1 MSAPMHLGLGQ
12 TGPLVDDAAWSAY
25 LDGARA
31 SMVASWNRARD
42 AYLTLK
48 RVRETLGLPFVSQP
62 GEAASDPNALSPA
75 DDQEFVYLNGVVGLL
90 SQWAEDAVDG
100 KRKGFF
106 DGGKLMIEALPTD
119 TMKIEEGPGGRPV
132 IVDIQTGDPVPVQG
146 TIAGWQIVA
155 GLAAVAV
162 AGVAL
167 YFTADRMAKA
177 LETNAEQKTM
187 DTIVQKQA
195 ELVQSGKA
203 TPEEAQ
209 ALVSSIFEG
218 ARDLKKAKSEEKET
232 KSGWQQT
239 ITTVAWIGLGI
250 AGLVFTAKILPLAL
264 GGGGNC
270 R

>member
-1 MSAPMHLGLGQ
+1 MSVMMHLGQ
-12 TGPLVDDAAWSAY
+12 TGPLVDDAAWTAY

-62 GEAASDPNALSPA
+62 GEAVPDPNALSPA
-75 DDQEFVYLNGVVGLL
+75 DDQEFLYLNAVVGLL
-90 SQWAEDAVDG
+90 SEWAEEAVDG

-106 DGGKLMIEALPTD
+106 DGTSGKLQIESLPSD
-119 TMKIEEGPGGRPV
+119 TMRIEEGPGGRPV
-132 IVDIQTGDPVPVQG
+132 IVDMQGTPVPG
-146 TIAGWQIVA
+146 SIAGWQIVA

-218 ARDLKKAKSEEKET
+218 ARDLKKAKAEEKET

-239 ITTVAWIGLGI
+239 ITTVAWIGFGI
-250 AGLVFTAKILPLAL
+250 AGLIFTAKILPMAL
-264 GGGGNC
+264 GGGGRC
-270 R
+270 